1 MSEKSRER
9 LMACGCRSFGSRVK
23 DPRRFGVVQIENGRI
38 VRMSISQRRVSDY
51 ALAGLSSAV
60 KSLD

>member
-1 MSEKSRER
+1 
-9 LMACGCRSFGSRVK
+9 MACGCRSFGSRVK